1 MLLNYSYANCSHRQ
15 ADEGVAETSTI
26 KFERWDLDGSS
37 GAFMEQK
44 HGLSQV
50 PLEVSV
56 IHYSVSDPHR
66 FALMPETFS
75 KYRPAAIAISSD
87 LHHMRVG
94 ASLLSNTSAELS
106 THFKVLETKADQ
118 MIPYWEEI
126 ASRRSVV
133 AFARRRAPRQES
145 QYIGGRKILDIE
157 DDNPEN
163 KPIDELGEDFDVNSQ
178 DSGSMTS
185 EVRSLFSK
193 SSHSED
199 RRQTVDFVSF
209 SDQEDLALES
219 GLDFSSDS
227 EIAKASDNDLSFSD
241 DEGNNNPPTRR
252 TPRAEPPGIDSGSDN
267 SSISQQDPLEYEK
280 EPHAYCDICRTKLL
294 VHYKCHLCTNYDIC
308 ESCFDT
314 GKWCPDTQ
322 HVLTKKTYIGQQGGE
337 TVACSDLALVQELTI
352 FDTHLAEARVL
363 YRFSR
368 KSEVLMF
375 DSPPIFHP
383 TAPLVV
389 WLMSRDQ
396 LLFGNFEAQSEC
408 IHRIPSPRPKSRLQL
423 NTMSNLH
430 ITDALE

>member
-1 MLLNYSYANCSHRQ
+1 MLFSYSFADYSHRQ
-15 ADEGVAETSTI
+15 ADEGVAETSI
-26 KFERWDLDGSS
+26 IRLERWDLDGSN

-44 HGLSQV
+44 HVLSQV

-56 IHYSVSDPHR
+56 FYYSVPDLHR
-66 FALMPETFS
+66 FGLMPETFS

-94 ASLLSNTSAELS
+94 ASLLSNNSAELS
-106 THFKVLETKADQ
+106 THLKTLDTKADQ

-145 QYIGGRKILDIE
+145 QYIGGRKILDFE
-157 DDNPEN
+157 DDNSES
-163 KPIDELGEDFDVNSQ
+163 KPIDGLGEDVDVHSLG
-178 DSGSMTS
+178 SGPMNE
-185 EVRSLFSK
+185 EVRSLFSD
-193 SSHSED
+193 SSHSEN
-199 RRQTVDFVSF
+199 RRQTVDFVSV
-209 SDQEDLALES
+209 SDQEDLAMES
-219 GLDFSSDS
+219 GLDYSSGS
-227 EIAKASDNDLSFSD
+227 EIGKASDNDLSFSD
-241 DEGNNNPPTRR
+241 DEGNNIAYAHR
-252 TPRAEPPGIDSGSDN
+252 TLKAEPPGIDFGSDN
-267 SSISQQDPLEYEK
+267 SSISQQDPFEYEE
-280 EPHAYCDICRTKLL
+280 EPHAYCNVCRTELL

-322 HVLTKKTYIGQQGGE
+322 HVLTQKTYIGQQGGE
-337 TVACSDLALVQELTI
+337 TVSCSDLALVQELTV
-352 FDTHLAEARVL
+352 FDTHVAEARLL

-408 IHRIPSPRPKSRLQL
+408 IHRIPSPRYKSKLQRH
-423 NTMSNLH
+423 TKFKFAH
-430 ITDALE
+430 Y

>member
-1 MLLNYSYANCSHRQ
+1 MLFSYSFANCSHRQ
-15 ADEGVAETSTI
+15 ADEGAVETSSI
-26 KFERWDLDGSS
+26 RFERWDLDGSN

-44 HGLSQV
+44 HELSQV
-50 PLEVSV
+50 PLEVP
-56 IHYSVSDPHR
+56 IFHYSVPDPHR

-106 THFKVLETKADQ
+106 THFKALETKADQ

-145 QYIGGRKILDIE
+145 QYIGGRKILDFE
-157 DDNPEN
+157 DDDPEP
-163 KPIDELGEDFDVNSQ
+163 KPIDDLSEDLDVNSQ
-178 DSGSMTS
+178 DSGPMNT
-185 EVRSLFSK
+185 EVRSLFSE
-193 SSHSED
+193 SSHSEN
-199 RRQTVDFVSF
+199 RRQKVDFVSL
-209 SDQEDLALES
+209 SDQEDLAMES
-219 GLDFSSDS
+219 GLEYLSDS
-227 EIAKASDNDLSFSD
+227 EISKASDYGLSFSD
-241 DEGNNNPPTRR
+241 DDDGNRNAPARR
-252 TPRAEPPGIDSGSDN
+252 TPNAGLSGIDSGSD
-267 SSISQQDPLEYEK
+267 SSNISQQDPFEYET
-280 EPHAYCDICRTKLL
+280 EPRAYCNVCRTNLL

-314 GKWCPDTQ
+314 GKWCSDTQ
-322 HVLTKKTYIGQQGGE
+322 HLLTKKTYLGQQGGE
-337 TVACSDLALVQELTI
+337 TVSCSDLALVQELTV
-352 FDTHLAEARVL
+352 FDTHLAEARLL

-375 DSPPIFHP
+375 DSPPFFHP

-408 IHRIPSPRPKSRLQL
+408 IHRIPSPRSKSRLQL
-423 NTMSNLH
+423 NTKSKFAH
-430 ITDALE
+430 Y